1 MTENNRPHGFSV
13 AKVPCNHQSKCSISK
28 ISFFYQLDEI
38 KRRKYNNW
46 SSYSYA
52 RFISPRYVVAVGS
65 SWQTLREVAR
75 RRRSGSI
82 FFNPSENEAACEMTF
97 RSLDFLPNFVF
108 ARWFL
113 FPWCSFAKKIVIIWL
128 SLFAWSVVD
137 QSVRQFVYICANVCS
152 FFVVV
157 FLFIPRCPSWRPWVP
172 WGGWRRSGRR
182 RSWTRW
188 RPRWPPARWTC
199 LPRSSESAWTWNT
212 LKTDLSGLRWYSFY
226 LTLGIGWRSIKS
238 CCVRLQGHR
247 ELRYYCPLNYYW
259 RRNISSLILISI
271 SALRINSRLNHNQ
284 FLNVD
289 LIKINRAL
297 TSRRRSCRWPR
308 RHRRTWGSHRR
319 HRYLQDTTIVI

>member
-1 MTENNRPHGFSV
+1 MVWTVYLTRKAHKQLVRLPQFIQDLADLAV
-13 AKVPCNHQSKCSISK
+13 ADLEEQGIQPQ
-28 ISFFYQLDEI
+28 
-38 KRRKYNNW
+38 
-46 SSYSYA
+46 
-52 RFISPRYVVAVGS
+52 G
-65 SWQTLREVAR
+65 
-75 RRRSGSI
+75 
-82 FFNPSENEAACEMTF
+82 
-97 RSLDFLPNFVF
+97 
-108 ARWFL
+108 
-113 FPWCSFAKKIVIIWL
+113 
-128 SLFAWSVVD
+128 
-137 QSVRQFVYICANVCS
+137 
-152 FFVVV
+152 
-157 FLFIPRCPSWRPWVP
+157 
-172 WGGWRRSGRR
+172 
-182 RSWTRW
+182 
-188 RPRWPPARWTC
+188 
-199 LPRSSESAWTWNT
+199 WNT